1 MNEWRITNHSVMQ
14 WREIQTCF
22 SFHMIRVMAGWI
34 QPRGDQAVVHT
45 VKIPRPAVF
54 RKVRANKPKA
64 TVTFA
69 GLPMTVTLHDWPE
82 GLLCSADH
90 TNLKGSM
97 QLLRNLHKNSPFD
110 SLDATIPTCNYLG
123 IYTRAKVT
131 NWPSSRL
138 LIHVSSPLGCS
149 RSLAARRTAWDL
161 FLPKCK
167 KI

>member
-1 MNEWRITNHSVMQ
+1 MGWYGQLHSTTWR
-14 WREIQTCF
+14 
-22 SFHMIRVMAGWI
+22 G
-34 QPRGDQAVVHT
+34 QAVVHT
-45 VKIPRPAVF
+45 VNIPRLAIF

-131 NWPSSRL
+131 NRPSSRL

-149 RSLAARRTAWDL
+149 RSLAARRTA
-161 FLPKCK
+161 
-167 KI
+167 

>member
-1 MNEWRITNHSVMQ
+1 MKDNQSQRY
-14 WREIQTCF
+14 
-22 SFHMIRVMAGWI
+22 VMARNSNVLLLPSDLCYCQLHSTTWWG
-34 QPRGDQAVVHT
+34 PSRCT
-45 VKIPRPAVF
+45 YCKNSTTCSF
-54 RKVRANKPKA
+54 RTVRANKPKA

-69 GLPMTVTLHDWPE
+69 ELPMTVTLHDWPE

-131 NWPSSRL
+131 N
-138 LIHVSSPLGCS
+138 
-149 RSLAARRTAWDL
+149 
-161 FLPKCK
+161 
-167 KI
+167 

>member
-1 MNEWRITNHSVMQ
+1 
-14 WREIQTCF
+14 
-22 SFHMIRVMAGWI
+22 
-34 QPRGDQAVVHT
+34 
-45 VKIPRPAVF
+45 
-54 RKVRANKPKA
+54 
-64 TVTFA
+64 
-69 GLPMTVTLHDWPE
+69 MTVTLHDWPE

-167 KI
+167 KIWPVSSHGQIPDFDLHFYCLFPGLTIWEATCNSRLSAFWTIVERRWLLSFYGHDLVEILVCYAHILCA